1 MLSSPSVVISR
12 RVKMYSKN
20 LSIPSSIVIGLL
32 VLYSV
37 DQASAR
43 RCYACESPSDG
54 TCWVQGTSAPIQT
67 CVLPSRLLALNSA
80 TSSTNTTILEAMAL
94 LGHEN
99 STSVGP
105 KYYPSFDCGKFVG
118 NYQGYNYVVRI
129 CTVEQ
134 IPCASYVG
142 AASKLGFY
150 VTGCHRCS
158 GDLCNSST
166 SINAGITSLVLLAML
181 FFFQK

>member
-1 MLSSPSVVISR
+1 MQSSPSVVISR
-12 RVKMYSKN
+12 RVKMYFKK
-20 LSIPSSIVIGLL
+20 LSIPSPIVFGLL
-32 VLYSV
+32 VLFSA

-43 RCYACESPSDG
+43 RCYACESTS
-54 TCWVQGTSAPIQT
+54 TESCWVEGTSAPIET
-67 CVLPSRLLALNSA
+67 CVLPGRSLALNSA

-105 KYYPSFDCGKFVG
+105 KYYPTFDCGKLVG
-118 NYQGYNYVVRI
+118 NFRGYNYVLRI

-142 AASKLGFY
+142 ASEKLGFY

-166 SINAGITSLVLLAML
+166 SINAGITSLVVFATL